1 MLDILRKAKNANK
14 KIARNS
20 GGSDRIS
27 HACEIKA
34 RVVRSKMVGVGA
46 KVVLIEMLLRYSETS
61 LCERTSGCHGYL
73 IAAFLIDET

>member
-20 GGSDRIS
+20 GGSARIS

-34 RVVRSKMVGVGA
+34 RVVRSKMPLGVGA
-46 KVVLIEMLLRYSETS
+46 KVVLMEMLE
-61 LCERTSGCHGYL
+61 
-73 IAAFLIDET
+73 IF